1 MVAMVYYTLTTK
13 QRSNGMKDTIL
24 DCLAFVGAVALV
36 VVVVGMCECPVDC
49 GDSSNGILHITPSGA
64 KGIDFRSNAI
74 HAKGGMV

>member
-36 VVVVGMCECPVDC
+36 VVVVGMCECPGDC
-49 GDSSNGILHITPSGA
+49 GDSVEWDTAHYAEWCERN
-64 KGIDFRSNAI
+64 
-74 HAKGGMV
+74 